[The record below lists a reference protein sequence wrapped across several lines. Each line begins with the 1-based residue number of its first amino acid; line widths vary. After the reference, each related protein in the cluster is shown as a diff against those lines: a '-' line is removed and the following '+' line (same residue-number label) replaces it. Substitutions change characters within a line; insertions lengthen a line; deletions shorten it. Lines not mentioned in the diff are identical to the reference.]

1 MKVDAHLHLS
11 KIDADSINYVVE
23 NDICVI
29 GSCHRI
35 EEVEFAKVLRAQK
48 SEKTGKIYISAGVHP
63 FDLDE
68 KELQMVEKLSE
79 EKEIDVIG
87 EIGLDKFSQKEKD
100 SFEKQRLFLEKQL
113 EIAIEHKLPVILHI
127 RKAMNELFEY
137 EKLLK
142 EVPSVVFH
150 SYSGSLN
157 EAEHILEKR
166 INAFFSFGTTLGNG
180 HKKAIEVVKEL
191 PLENLLTETDAPYQ
205 PFKGSSVTKVE
216 DIERV
221 VDDFAQIKDVES
233 CQVEKVVYNN
243 LRRTLTK
250 IS

>member
-11 KIDADSINYVVE
+11 KIDDDSLKYILE

-29 GSCHRI
+29 GSCHRS
-35 EEVEFAKVLRAQK
+35 EEVEFAEELKARK
-48 SEKTGKIYISAGVHP
+48 DEKTGKIFLSAGVHP

-68 KELQMVEKLSE
+68 KKLQMVEELAQKN
-79 EKEIDVIG
+79 EIDAIG
-87 EIGLDKFSQKEKD
+87 EIGLDKFSQKEKM
-100 SFEKQRLFLEKQL
+100 SFEIQRKFLEKQL
-113 EIAIEHKLPVILHI
+113 ELSVKHQLPVILHI

-142 EVPSVVFH
+142 KLPAVIFH

-157 EAEHILEKR
+157 EAQHILDKE

-205 PFKGSSVTKVE
+205 PFKGNSITKAQ
-216 DIERV
+216 DIEKIIEN
-221 VDDFAQIKDVES
+221 FAQIKGLEPY
-233 CQVEKVVYNN
+233 QIENEVYNN
-243 LRRTLTK
+243 LKRLLQ
-250 IS
+250 I